1 MTRSDDVAI
10 GSSWRYGNLVY
21 VIRARRPVEPGYP
34 AWSARHLVLAVP
46 RGEDPHPLDWIPD
59 TWLRRYLTPVAA
71 DSTRRSPE
79 PVVIAGDLTGGP
91 SAAAPRRGPAARSGP

>member
-21 VIRARRPVEPGYP
+21 VIRARRPVESGYP

-71 DSTRRSPE
+71 DSTRRPPE
-79 PVVIAGDLTGGP
+79 PVSHRWRPHRRAQRSSTSSRP
-91 SAAAPRRGPAARSGP
+91 SSP